1 MLCETLRNTESTL
14 KYTIVSEPALLL
26 CCPAPP
32 QALATA
38 LALVNAAE
46 ISLPAGSEGPRTST
60 HVAGI
65 AVVAAGVPMVAGIPE
80 EASGIREDAGG
91 IDKDAGGEIAE
102 VLNA

>member
-1 MLCETLRNTESTL
+1 M
-14 KYTIVSEPALLL
+14 KYTIVSEPAVLL

-46 ISLPAGSEGPRTST
+46 ISLPAGSEGPRTSI

-65 AVVAAGVPMVAGIPE
+65 AVVAAGVAVVAGTPVD
-80 EASGIREDAGG
+80 ASGIREDAGG
-91 IDKDAGGEIAE
+91 EIAE
-102 VLNA
+102 VKGREERETGMRARG